1 MSLLFRALTP
11 ADLDAMQALE
21 QAAHSHPW
29 TRETLASSFGQRYFT
44 GSLWSDVSA
53 TEPAPKPAPKP
64 ALKPALKSE
73 PTLVGYFIAD
83 GVLDESTLMN
93 ICVAPVA
100 QGKGLGRQLLE
111 YYLAACAE
119 RGITQHWLEVRAS
132 NLKAQALYLSADY
145 QEYSQRHDY
154 YPTATGW
161 EDAVLMAFKVY
172 D

>member
-1 MSLLFRALTP
+1 MPLLFRALTP

-29 TRETLASSFGQRYFT
+29 TRDTLASSFGQRYFT
-44 GSLWSDVSA
+44 GSFWTAASA
-53 TEPAPKPAPKP
+53 EQSG
-64 ALKPALKSE
+64 LEQRESQ
-73 PTLVGYFIAD
+73 LVGYFIAD

-93 ICVAPVA
+93 ICVAPAA
-100 QGKGLGRQLLE
+100 QGKGLGRQLLDH
-111 YYLAACAE
+111 YLAACAE

-154 YPTATGW
+154 YPTASGW
-161 EDAVLMAFKVY
+161 EDAVLMAYKVY

>member
-53 TEPAPKPAPKP
+53 EQPASKP
-64 ALKPALKSE
+64 E

-93 ICVAPVA
+93 ICVAPHA
-100 QGKGLGRQLLE
+100 QGKGLGRQLLAS
-111 YYLAACAE
+111 YLAACAE

-132 NLKAQALYLSADY
+132 NVKAQALYLSADY
-145 QEYSQRHDY
+145 QEYSQRQDY

>member
-11 ADLDAMQALE
+11 EDLDAMQHLE
-21 QAAHSHPW
+21 QSAHSHPW
-29 TRETLASSFGQRYFT
+29 TRQTLASSFGQRYFT
-44 GSLWSDVSA
+44 GSLWTAD
-53 TEPAPKPAPKP
+53 PAAG
-64 ALKPALKSE
+64 SE
-73 PTLVGYFIAD
+73 VESTLVGYFIAD

-93 ICVAPVA
+93 ICVAPAA
-100 QGKGLGRQLLE
+100 QGQGLGRQLLDL
-111 YYLAACAE
+111 YLAACAE

-145 QEYSQRHDY
+145 QEYSQRPDY

-161 EDAVLMAFKVY
+161 EDAVLMAFKMY

>member
-11 ADLDAMQALE
+11 EDLDAMQRLE
-21 QAAHSHPW
+21 QSAHSHPW
-29 TRETLASSFGQRYFT
+29 TRKTLASSFGQRYFT
-44 GSLWSDVSA
+44 GSLWTAESGLGA
-53 TEPAPKPAPKP
+53 EEG
-64 ALKPALKSE
+64 SE
-73 PTLVGYFIAD
+73 MRPELVGYFIAD

-93 ICVAPVA
+93 ICVAPAA
-100 QGKGLGRQLLE
+100 QGQGLGRQLLDL
-111 YYLAACAE
+111 YLAACAE

-145 QEYSQRHDY
+145 QEYSQRPDY
-154 YPTATGW
+154 YPTPTGW